1 MQTSTTETRRSQR
14 QHRGVELTTP
24 PQDNVYC
31 SANRLFVI
39 VPHPPEKIVLN
50 SQKLSVSPRLFKV
63 EIPCA
68 QIGRRRIHMSK
79 KPSDEFSYLSNDPDF
94 VPNPEIEEFMEQE
107 IARAPKDPE
116 LLAHRLRN
124 NTAASPKD
132 AGGDLDASW
141 EDVNDSGT
149 ESVGGDNP
157 TPDQSMVEEN
167 ANAVG
172 VNFEDNEELDF
183 LDKIE
188 RRDRDRYELDE
199 GSKTTED
206 MI

>member
-1 MQTSTTETRRSQR
+1 MPKK
-14 QHRGVELTTP
+14 TP
-24 PQDNVYC
+24 
-31 SANRLFVI
+31 
-39 VPHPPEKIVLN
+39 E
-50 SQKLSVSPRLFKV
+50 
-63 EIPCA
+63 
-68 QIGRRRIHMSK
+68 
-79 KPSDEFSYLSNDPDF
+79 EFNYLSNNPDV
-94 VPNPEIEEFMEQE
+94 VPDPEIEEFMEEE
-107 IARAPKDPE
+107 IARAPKDPNQ
-116 LLAHRLRN
+116 LAQRLRN
-124 NTAASPKD
+124 NTASSPAD

-199 GSKTTED
+199 RSKTDED
-206 MI
+206 TI